1 MQVQSEGIS
10 PAKQALALLLDG
22 KELPSTIEGVTEAY
36 SKRGQPAADEPK
48 AEDSA
53 EADIQEDAPQ
63 DVDGDSTAEV
73 QADVVVADGKK
84 VKIDWNNK
92 DQLKKAVQLAA
103 DRNNQKKAK
112 DQALEQ
118 LKALQAEKAAA
129 EAKNAELAGLLDQI
143 SELKKQGP
151 DAALK
156 RLFGKDIAEIMA
168 EADERASWTAEQVK
182 AHELQ
187 QENAR
192 LQALLEGKQTESKEV
207 LDKIQQEKE
216 AVLRQNVQNHFEASY
231 RKHTFD
237 GRLGNAELEEELDT
251 NLFENVKKKFNSKP
265 LAEISPAD
273 IEAAFLAE
281 RTRLVKIHGAQATT
295 RTAAEI
301 ERKKKEALA
310 AAQSKATR
318 GEGKQ
323 TAQQRFDALRAAGKH
338 REILNDPTLRALL

>member
-1 MQVQSEGIS
+1 MQVQSESVS
-10 PAKQALALLLDG
+10 PTQQALALLLDG
-22 KELPSTIEGVTEAY
+22 KELPSTIEGVAEAY
-36 SKRGQPAADEPK
+36 GKRGKPTEEPPK
-48 AEDSA
+48 EEGPSEEDTQ
-53 EADIQEDAPQ
+53 EASP
-63 DVDGDSTAEV
+63 DVEGEESEES
-73 QADVVVADGKK
+73 QADVVVAAGKK

-103 DRNNQKKAK
+103 DRNDQKKAK

-129 EAKNAELAGLLDQI
+129 EAKNAELAVLLNQI
-143 SELKKQGP
+143 DELKKQGP

-168 EADERASWTAEQVK
+168 EADERAGWSEEQKK

-192 LQALLEGKQTESKEV
+192 LQALLEGKKTESQEV

-237 GRLGNAELEEELDT
+237 GKLGNTELEDDLDT
-251 NLFENVKKKFNSKP
+251 NLFENVKKKFNAKP
-265 LAEISPAD
+265 LAEITPAD
-273 IEAAFLAE
+273 IEAAFKAE
-281 RTRLVKIHGAQATT
+281 RARLVKIYGSQAES

-301 ERKKKEALA
+301 ERKKKDALA
-310 AAQSKATR
+310 AAQSKSTR
-318 GEGKQ
+318 GESKQ

-338 REILNDPTLRALL
+338 KEILNDPVLRALL